1 MAQCRFDWIKFPIQI
16 WVFHRCLKSDIFTY
30 FITNSSDCFTNSNSE
45 STIFFNWQTEKKK
58 TVLDQLFFFNLV
70 VLLTL
75 NEIIQCILFSTTQTE
90 KISWK
95 NWRKHLKNSIL
106 ISLLFFKILFSR
118 NYQGVSCDLF
128 WGRTHAPRMSRLR
141 CARTRVR
148 TPNLK
153 WSHFAPAL
161 SAIFQSFFINFS
173 KFFQQFFKMFMVQ
186 CVLKQNKMF

>member
-16 WVFHRCLKSDIFTY
+16 WVFHRCLKSHKFTC
-30 FITNSSDCFTNSNSE
+30 FITNSSDSFTNLE
-45 STIFFNWQTEKKK
+45 FRIYEIFLTGKLREKK

-95 NWRKHLKNSIL
+95 KFVKTSEL

-118 NYQGVSCDLF
+118 NYYTLTIKGFAILSSCQSSWVL
-128 WGRTHAPRMSRLR
+128 
-141 CARTRVR
+141 
-148 TPNLK
+148 
-153 WSHFAPAL
+153 L
-161 SAIFQSFFINFS
+161 SG
-173 KFFQQFFKMFMVQ
+173 
-186 CVLKQNKMF
+186 